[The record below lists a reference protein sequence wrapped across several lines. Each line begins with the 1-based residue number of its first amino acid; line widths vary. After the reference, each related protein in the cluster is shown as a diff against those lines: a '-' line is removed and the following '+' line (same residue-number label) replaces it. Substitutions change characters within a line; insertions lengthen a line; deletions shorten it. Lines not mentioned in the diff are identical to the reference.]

1 MLDPLVSQAA
11 ALCVL
16 PPSPVC
22 PASEEG
28 MAQSGRRK
36 HVAETALGASPSSAS
51 SLLSSRAC
59 WPVHFLNGRE
69 WDLKHLTFGN

>member
-1 MLDPLVSQAA
+1 MLDPLISQAA
-11 ALCVL
+11 PSACC
-16 PPSPVC
+16 PPSPVF

-36 HVAETALGASPSSAS
+36 HVAETAPGASPSSAS